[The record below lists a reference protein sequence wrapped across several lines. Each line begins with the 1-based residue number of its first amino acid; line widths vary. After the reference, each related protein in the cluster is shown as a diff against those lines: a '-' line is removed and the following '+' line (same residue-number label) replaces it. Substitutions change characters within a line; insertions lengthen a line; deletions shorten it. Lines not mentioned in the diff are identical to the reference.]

1 VRLKAAI
8 VTPRE
13 RSSVKSACVHRG
25 VVQSGKSRHE
35 GHVSLDERIAER
47 LVDVAEGRMVFD
59 EQLVDAVENGE
70 VKASHVAQ
78 RHGRERNRFGHKLNC
93 HLYTVIHAAVY
104 IRYIII
110 IITTIKGIYIAQVRK
125 GHKCATS
132 AQMAVWLSNRVCL
145 YSYLHN

>member
-1 VRLKAAI
+1 MRLKAAI

-78 RHGRERNRFGHKLNC
+78 RHGRERNRFRHKLNC

-104 IRYIII
+104 IYAI
-110 IITTIKGIYIAQVRK
+110 
-125 GHKCATS
+125 
-132 AQMAVWLSNRVCL
+132 LSLLLLLLRAFI
-145 YSYLHN
+145 